1 MKKGSNNQPMTFKT
15 FLQILGGTA
24 IVLTLLP
31 FIAADYWWIRVFD
44 FPHLQLTVFTA
55 IATLAYFMRFD
66 IKWFKDYVFMTVMIA
81 CLVFQVLKIY
91 PYTGVAPYEVLDA
104 EIEKPEAQL
113 SILVAN
119 VLQKNKKYDSLLQE
133 VKAKNPDILVL
144 LEADTKW
151 LNAVNA
157 SLKSEYPY
165 YEGAPLSNTY
175 GMLLYSKLP
184 LQNAHVH
191 YLVDDSIPSIDT
203 RVTLK
208 SGDTVQIFAI
218 HPTPPM
224 PQHNPR
230 STDRDAEMMKTAFKS
245 RESSLPVLV
254 LGDFNDVA
262 WSESTQL
269 FKEVSEL
276 LDPRLGR
283 GLYNTFNA
291 KNWFMRWPLDHI
303 FVSEHFRVV
312 KMDRGAKIGS
322 DHFPAYIKLSL
333 EPNTKEEQSPALPT
347 ENQLERAY
355 EIIQKEASQKDTRKE
370 TN

>member
-1 MKKGSNNQPMTFKT
+1 MTFKT

-55 IATLAYFMRFD
+55 IATFAYFMRFD

-91 PYTGVAPYEVLDA
+91 PYTGIAKYEVLNA
-104 EIEKPEAQL
+104 QNEKSEAQFN
-113 SILVAN
+113 IMVAN
-119 VLQKNKKYDSLLQE
+119 VLQKNTKYDSLLAE
-133 VKAKNPDILVL
+133 VKTRNPDILLL
-144 LEADTKW
+144 LEADDKW
-151 LNAVNA
+151 LNAINPT
-157 SLKSEYPY
+157 LKNEYPY
-165 YEGAPLSNTY
+165 YKGAPLSNTY

-184 LQNAHVH
+184 LQNPEVH

-208 SGDTVQIFAI
+208 SGEQVQVFAI